1 MSCRRAGVQPRAAIR
16 RDVTLVLKGTI
27 ALSRTRFPRGTPSP
41 MLDAIA
47 RAPLWAES
55 LEYGHGTG
63 HGVGYFLNVHEGPQS
78 ISKAI
83 VTPEMA
89 MEAGMIT
96 SIEPG
101 LYRPGRWGARIENL
115 VLNVPAPADEFGE
128 FLEFE
133 TLTLCPIDTR
143 SLELS
148 LLREDERAWLDGY
161 HAMVRE
167 RLAPLVSGAARDWLM
182 TRTEPLGP

>member
-1 MSCRRAGVQPRAAIR
+1 
-16 RDVTLVLKGTI
+16 
-27 ALSRTRFPRGTPSP
+27 
-41 MLDAIA
+41 MLDALA

-78 ISKAI
+78 ISKTVPDA
-83 VTPEMA
+83 TMA

-96 SIEPG
+96 SVEPG
-101 LYRPGRWGARIENL
+101 LYKPGRWGVRIENL
-115 VLNVPAPADEFGE
+115 VLNVPAPSSEFGE

-143 SLELS
+143 CLDFN
-148 LLREDERAWLDGY
+148 LLRADEIDWLNRY
-161 HAMVRE
+161 HLTVRE
-167 RLAPLVSGAARDWLM
+167 RLAPKLSGDALAWLN
-182 TRTEPLGP
+182 TRTEPVTAG